1 MANKLQ
7 PIQVVGCCVLTKKEK
22 EMDENKRILIH
33 QMARQLM
40 PVVYTETIRTAK
52 ENALFQNDDWPTG
65 IATEAYR
72 MAQAFADVSDAWEA
86 KHS

>member
-1 MANKLQ
+1 M
-7 PIQVVGCCVLTKKEK
+7 
-22 EMDENKRILIH
+22 
-33 QMARQLM
+33 
-40 PVVYTETIRTAK
+40 RTAK

-72 MAQAFADVSDAWEA
+72 IAQAFADVSDAWEA